1 MGHSRSLVALG
12 LLVILAMP
20 SDMEAQQAG
29 KVYRVGYLSPAAAHN
44 PIDEIFDRSLKDLG
58 YVEDQNLHLE
68 RRYTAGRMDQL
79 AGAANDLVRLNVDM
93 IVVWS
98 PAGTAAVKAATSI
111 IPVVFLA
118 GGAAIES
125 GLVQSLPRPG
135 ANVTG
140 ITFNVRRSL
149 TPKHLEMLR
158 DLIPNISRVVLLRV
172 PLEDPPDEAGDAA
185 EAAKSLGIHLEIIP
199 LGGPEDLKAALA
211 SLAKRKPQAFV
222 VTPSGLLYSHRQE
235 VLEFAAKNRLPAVY
249 GLRELVPEGGL
260 MSLSPSLAEIAS
272 RGAFYVDRILKG
284 AKPADLP
291 VEQPTKF
298 ELVINLKTAKALGL
312 TIPPSVL
319 LRADEIIQ

>member
-58 YVEDQNLHLE
+58 YVEGQNLHLE

-98 PAGTAAVKAATSI
+98 PAGTAVKAATSI